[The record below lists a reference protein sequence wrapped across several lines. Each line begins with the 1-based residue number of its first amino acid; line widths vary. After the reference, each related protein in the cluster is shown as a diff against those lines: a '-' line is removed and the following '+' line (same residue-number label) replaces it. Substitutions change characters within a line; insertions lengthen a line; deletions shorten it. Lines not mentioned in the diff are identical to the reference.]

1 MARML
6 PPYISD
12 EVKST
17 GERRVFDLFKN
28 NPGTEDWVVL
38 HSLGLSKHIKR
49 LYGEI
54 DFLVLAPGLGVF
66 CLEVKSGDVRR
77 DEGIW
82 KFTNRFGEVTTSAR
96 GPFQQAQDAM
106 FSLMNA
112 IRKRFGEGN
121 HLSRLLYGFGVM
133 FPHVVFKAEGTD
145 VEQWQIYD
153 SDSRRLPVRNYIEQL
168 SKFTREK
175 VEHSKW
181 FNETESIPKRSD
193 IDQLVSYL
201 RGDFERLISP
211 KQMISDIEEQ
221 LNEWTI
227 EQFRCLDQLQ
237 DNPRCIFQG
246 AAGTGK
252 TMLALESVRRGLF
265 KNQRILMVCFNSLLG
280 NWLVSQFPQSVLD
293 TRLTAGSLH
302 QILTRMNSVSNEM
315 IQRAANKDDFFKYDL
330 PIMAL
335 EEIDRGN
342 VTPFDKIV
350 IDEGQDLIRPEYLD
364 VFDAL
369 LKGGLAG
376 GNWEIYCDFER
387 QAIYSEISSSEMLQI
402 LESRAI
408 FTRFRLTVNCRNTKP
423 IGEEIH
429 LLSGFEAISFLPSKI
444 TGIPV
449 EYYFY
454 SDVEDE
460 VAKLESVLLKLR
472 QQEIQ
477 PQNITLLSPFKL
489 RNSSVARINHSTFQ
503 ILDLSE
509 HSHFPIAG
517 AITFSTIQGFKGL
530 ENSYIILTDIDKMG
544 SDEFKSLLYVGM
556 SRAKAGLI
564 LLIDQRARTEY
575 NELLRMKLKEEATYE
590 RKNL

>member
-1 MARML
+1 
-6 PPYISD
+6 
-12 EVKST
+12 
-17 GERRVFDLFKN
+17 
-28 NPGTEDWVVL
+28 
-38 HSLGLSKHIKR
+38 
-49 LYGEI
+49 
-54 DFLVLAPGLGVF
+54 
-66 CLEVKSGDVRR
+66 
-77 DEGIW
+77 
-82 KFTNRFGEVTTSAR
+82 
-96 GPFQQAQDAM
+96 
-106 FSLMNA
+106 
-112 IRKRFGEGN
+112 
-121 HLSRLLYGFGVM
+121 
-133 FPHVVFKAEGTD
+133 
-145 VEQWQIYD
+145 
-153 SDSRRLPVRNYIEQL
+153 
-168 SKFTREK
+168 
-175 VEHSKW
+175 
-181 FNETESIPKRSD
+181 
-193 IDQLVSYL
+193 
-201 RGDFERLISP
+201 
-211 KQMISDIEEQ
+211 
-221 LNEWTI
+221 
-227 EQFRCLDQLQ
+227 
-237 DNPRCIFQG
+237 
-246 AAGTGK
+246 
-252 TMLALESVRRGLF
+252 
-265 KNQRILMVCFNSLLG
+265 
-280 NWLVSQFPQSVLD
+280 
-293 TRLTAGSLH
+293 
-302 QILTRMNSVSNEM
+302 
-315 IQRAANKDDFFKYDL
+315 
-330 PIMAL
+330 MAL
-335 EEIDRGN
+335 DEIDRGN

-408 FTRFRLTVNCRNTKP
+408 FARFRLTVNCRNTKP
-423 IGEEIH
+423 IGEEIY

-454 SDVEDE
+454 SDVKDE

>member
-28 NPGTEDWVVL
+28 NPRTEDWVVL

-54 DFLVLAPGLGVF
+54 DFLVLAPGLGIF

-77 DEGIW
+77 EKGVW

-106 FSLMNA
+106 FSLVNA
-112 IRKRFGEGN
+112 IRKRFGEGH
-121 HLSRLLYGFGVM
+121 HLGRLLYGFGVM
-133 FPHVVFKAEGTD
+133 FPHLVFKAEGTD
-145 VEQWQIYD
+145 MEWWQIYD

-175 VEHSKW
+175 VEHSRW
-181 FNETESIPKRSD
+181 FNETESIPKKLD

-201 RGDFERLISP
+201 RGDFERFVSP
-211 KQMISDIEEQ
+211 KQMLNDIEEQ
-221 LNEWTI
+221 LNEWTA
-227 EQFRCLDQLQ
+227 EQFKCLDQLQ
-237 DNPRCIFQG
+237 DNSRCLFQG
-246 AAGTGK
+246 PAGTGK

-265 KNQRILMVCFNSLLG
+265 KNQRTLMVCFNSLLG
-280 NWLVSQFPQSVLD
+280 NWLVSQLPQSVQD
-293 TRLTAGSLH
+293 TQLITGSLH
-302 QILTRMNSVSNEM
+302 QILIRISSVSHEM
-315 IQRAANKDDFFKYDL
+315 IQQAANKDDFFKYDL

-335 EEIDRGN
+335 DAIDQGG
-342 VTPFDKIV
+342 VTLFDKLV

-369 LKGGLAG
+369 LKSGLAG
-376 GNWEIYCDFER
+376 GNWEIYSDFER
-387 QAIYSEISSSEMLQI
+387 QAIYSEFTSSEMLEM

-408 FTRFRLTVNCRNTKP
+408 FTKFRLTVNCRNTKR
-423 IGEEIH
+423 IGDEIH
-429 LLSGFEAISFLPSKI
+429 LLSGFESSSFLPSKI

-454 SDVEDE
+454 SNVEDE
-460 VAKLESVLLKLR
+460 VVKIENILLKLR

-477 PQNITLLSPFKL
+477 PQNISILSPFKL
-489 RNSSVARINHSTFQ
+489 RNSSVAKVSRGALQ

-509 HSHFPIAG
+509 HSHFPIVG
-517 AITFSTIQGFKGL
+517 AITFSTIHGFKGL

-544 SDEFKSLLYVGM
+544 SDEFKSLLYIGM

-564 LLIDQRARTEY
+564 LLIDQRARAEY
-575 NELLRMKLKEEATYE
+575 NELLRMKLKEETAYE
-590 RKNL
+590 RTNL

>member
-77 DEGIW
+77 EEGVW

-106 FSLMNA
+106 FSLINA
-112 IRKRFGEGN
+112 TRKRFGEGN

-145 VEQWQIYD
+145 VERWQIYD
-153 SDSRRLPVRNYIEQL
+153 SDSRRLPVKNYIEQL

-175 VEHSKW
+175 VEHSRW

-315 IQRAANKDDFFKYDL
+315 IQQAANKDDFFKYDL

-335 EEIDRGN
+335 DEIDRGN

-408 FTRFRLTVNCRNTKP
+408 FARFRLTVNCRNTKP
-423 IGEEIH
+423 IGEEIY

-454 SDVEDE
+454 SDVKDE

>member
-1 MARML
+1 MAKML

-54 DFLVLAPGLGVF
+54 DFLVLAPGLGIF

-77 DEGIW
+77 EEGVW
-82 KFTNRFGEVTTSAR
+82 KFTNRFGEVTTSVR

-106 FSLMNA
+106 FSLVNA
-112 IRKRFGEGN
+112 IRKRFGESH
-121 HLSRLLYGFGVM
+121 HLGRLLYGFGVM
-133 FPHVVFKAEGTD
+133 FPHLVFKAEGTD
-145 VEQWQIYD
+145 MEWWQIYD

-175 VEHSKW
+175 VEHSRW
-181 FNETESIPKRSD
+181 FSETESIPKKSD

-201 RGDFERLISP
+201 RGDFERFVSP
-211 KQMISDIEEQ
+211 KQMLNDIEEQ
-221 LNEWTI
+221 LNEWTA

-237 DNPRCIFQG
+237 DNSRCLFQG

-252 TMLALESVRRGLF
+252 TLLALESVRRGLF
-265 KNQRILMVCFNSLLG
+265 KNQRILMICFNSLLG
-280 NWLVSQFPQSVLD
+280 NWLVSQLPQSVQD
-293 TRLTAGSLH
+293 TQLIAGSLH
-302 QILTRMNSVSNEM
+302 QILIRISSVSNEI
-315 IQRAANKDDFFKYDL
+315 IQQAANKDDFFKYDL

-335 EEIDRGN
+335 DAIDQGG
-342 VTPFDKIV
+342 VTLFDKLI

-376 GNWEIYCDFER
+376 GNWEIYSDFER
-387 QAIYSEISSSEMLQI
+387 QAIYSEFTSSKMLEM
-402 LESRAI
+402 LESRAV
-408 FTRFRLTVNCRNTKP
+408 FTKFRLTVNCRNTKP

-429 LLSGFEAISFLPSKI
+429 LLSGFESSSFLPSKI

-454 SDVEDE
+454 SNVEDE
-460 VAKLESVLLKLR
+460 VVKIENILLKLR

-477 PQNITLLSPFKL
+477 PQNISILSPFKL
-489 RNSSVARINHSTFQ
+489 RNSSVAKVSRGGFQ

-517 AITFSTIQGFKGL
+517 AITFSTIHGFKGL
-530 ENSYIILTDIDKMG
+530 ENSYIVLTDIDKMG
-544 SDEFKSLLYVGM
+544 SDEFKSLLYIGM

-564 LLIDQRARTEY
+564 LLIDQRARAEY
-575 NELLRMKLKEEATYE
+575 NELLRMKLKEETAYE